1 MTATA
6 TPAAATKPRSLT
18 ERQRQILDEIV
29 TFHREKGYCPTFREI
44 QAKFGF
50 ASVNAVVAHLRPL
63 RSRGL
68 VTWVPKVARTLRP
81 TGAVL

>member
-6 TPAAATKPRSLT
+6 SERPLTK
-18 ERQRQILDEIV
+18 RQRQILDEIGR
-29 TFHREKGYCPTFREI
+29 FYRERGYCPTFREI

-50 ASVNAVVAHLRPL
+50 QSVNAVVAHLQPL
-63 RSRGL
+63 QRRGL

-81 TGAVL
+81 TGDAT